1 MENDV
6 ATVKAVIVEVVDKA
20 VAVVVGL
27 GFDNV
32 EVVVDVGVE
41 AVVGDDIVVT
51 FVVDLGTI
59 AVGDAVVAIAEVF

>member
-20 VAVVVGL
+20 VAVVVGI

-32 EVVVDVGVE
+32 EVVADVGVE

>member
-20 VAVVVGL
+20 VAVVVGI

>member
-20 VAVVVGL
+20 VAVVVGI

-51 FVVDLGTI
+51 FVVDLGTV
-59 AVGDAVVAIAEVF
+59 AVGDAVVTIAEVF

>member
-20 VAVVVGL
+20 VAVVVGI

-59 AVGDAVVAIAEVF
+59 AVGDAVDTIAEVF

>member
-20 VAVVVGL
+20 VAVVVGI

-41 AVVGDDIVVT
+41 AVVSDDIVVT
-51 FVVDLGTI
+51 FVVDLGTV
-59 AVGDAVVAIAEVF
+59 AVGDAVVTIAEVF